1 MKKRFELKNWISVIV
16 LAVLF
21 LVLCVM
27 SGGKLVT
34 PLNIKNLLEQSL
46 PIIIGGAGVIYI
58 IAMGS
63 TDLSIGG
70 TAAVS
75 ATAACIVSNQFGFGW
90 FIPISIAIGL
100 GVGLLNGFVVSKC
113 KVSSFMTTLAM
124 LIALKGM
131 LAALVGD
138 NVIMAPVQI
147 FSLNK
152 IEFKVI
158 MTIIVV
164 VILGF
169 IFEAT
174 RFGRYCKAMGE
185 NEQMVISMGVN
196 VDKVRMK
203 SYVISGLVGSL
214 VGIMMLIQQGG
225 SSTTMGSFLEMKVM
239 MAIYLGGVLVS
250 GGFSSKIY
258 KMIIGAF
265 TISVMVTGLYLA
277 GISND
282 YLYAIEG
289 ILLMVVLFL
298 TMKFNKGKGRI
309 E

>member
-1 MKKRFELKNWISVIV
+1 MKKRFEIKNWISVIV
-16 LAVLF
+16 LAALFVVLGT
-21 LVLCVM
+21 M
-27 SGGKLVT
+27 SGGKLIT

-75 ATAACIVSNQFGFGW
+75 ATAACMVASRFGFVW
-90 FIPISIAIGL
+90 FFPVSIAIGL
-100 GVGLLNGFVVSKC
+100 GIGLLNGIVVSKC
-113 KVSSFMTTLAM
+113 RVSSFMTTLAM
-124 LIALKGM
+124 LIGLKGL

-138 NVIMAPVQI
+138 NIIIAPMQI
-147 FSLNK
+147 IALNK
-152 IEFKVI
+152 IQFKVVF
-158 MTIIVV
+158 TIVV
-164 VILGF
+164 VVVFGF
-169 IFEAT
+169 IFEST
-174 RFGRYCKAMGE
+174 RFGRYCKVMGE
-185 NEQMVISMGVN
+185 NEQMVLSMGVN
-196 VDKVRMK
+196 VNKIRIIA
-203 SYVISGLVGSL
+203 YVISGFIGSL

-250 GGFSSKIY
+250 GGLSSKVY

-277 GISND
+277 GISPD
-282 YLYAIEG
+282 YLNAIEG
-289 ILLMVVLFL
+289 VLLMSVLFL
-298 TMKFNKGKGRI
+298 TMRFNRGKGRT